1 MGEFFNGNIYS
12 YDISLN
18 HKFVPYVNMNL
29 SIENNKIEL
38 PYASVN
44 LTSFSS
50 KLDVSFNTKLFLT
63 TYLQYN
69 KQIDNINLN
78 TKLQWNFKPLSDIYL
93 VYTDNYFAK
102 DSQLFDLKNRSIAL
116 KINYWINI

>member
-93 VYTDNYFAK
+93 VYTCLLYTSDAA
-102 DSQLFDLKNRSIAL
+102 DE
-116 KINYWINI
+116 